1 MEKISQFIARLFLGQ
16 IFLLSGV
23 FKISGYEGTQGYMET
38 MGVPGMLLPLVIFVE
53 IAGGLAIIA
62 GWQIR
67 LTALALAAFTLI
79 AAVIFHHNLADQ
91 MQIIMFTKNIAI
103 TGGLILLATMA
114 QKLLSDEGC
123 SVHATQDPLD
133 LLPGSCR
140 LKLEQLRYFLSVL
153 HKNRRQFCNQPGD
166 NGLKYTEKVI
176 ELQGAHDHD
185 QQSAGYDSVFQAA
198 GKICGCRCARMG
210 FIGESQENS

>member
-1 MEKISQFIARLFLGQ
+1 MQRSQMTAQQVFQGTQKLINLTGESHMEKISQFIARLFLGQ

-103 TGGLILLATMA
+103 TGGLILLATHGTKA
-114 QKLLSDEGC
+114 SE
-123 SVHATQDPLD
+123 
-133 LLPGSCR
+133 
-140 LKLEQLRYFLSVL
+140 
-153 HKNRRQFCNQPGD
+153 
-166 NGLKYTEKVI
+166 
-176 ELQGAHDHD
+176 
-185 QQSAGYDSVFQAA
+185 
-198 GKICGCRCARMG
+198 
-210 FIGESQENS
+210 